1 MERPSHNIEIC
12 QFLWDL
18 FCGFLG
24 KSNCVDGPAQW
35 VCSNGRDKLIA
46 WYQLTVTNK
55 GSICSVLPI
64 ALLEECNVSIYCLAG

>member
-1 MERPSHNIEIC
+1 MERPPHNIEIC

-46 WYQLTVTNK
+46 
-55 GSICSVLPI
+55 
-64 ALLEECNVSIYCLAG
+64 